1 MIPQVEKLKKMAFI
15 SMVSAFYVALTSFSA
30 CFGVAYTGIQL
41 RLSEVLTVLPIFSPL
56 SVPGLVIGCL
66 ISNLASP
73 LGIVDLIFGTIST
86 FIAAIFTRLL
96 RHVKVKNIPIL
107 APLPP
112 VVFGAVSVSLMIIFT
127 SSQRFSWQIFLPL
140 FATVGIGQFI
150 VCYILGVPLIIILNK
165 LKLFSNS

>member
-15 SMVSAFYVALTSFSA
+15 SMISAFYVALTSFSA

-41 RLSEVLTVLPIFSPL
+41 RLSEVLTVLPIF
-56 SVPGLVIGCL
+56 
-66 ISNLASP
+66 
-73 LGIVDLIFGTIST
+73 
-86 FIAAIFTRLL
+86 
-96 RHVKVKNIPIL
+96 
-107 APLPP
+107 
-112 VVFGAVSVSLMIIFT
+112 T
-127 SSQRFSWQIFLPL
+127 SSQRFSWQMFLPL